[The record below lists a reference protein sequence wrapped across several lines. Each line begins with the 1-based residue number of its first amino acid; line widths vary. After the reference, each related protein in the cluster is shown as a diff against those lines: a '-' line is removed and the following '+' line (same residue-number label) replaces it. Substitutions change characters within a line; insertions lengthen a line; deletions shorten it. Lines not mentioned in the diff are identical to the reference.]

1 MKSKEEVLR
10 QLNHSKPEKKRSVG
24 ILKRKPL
31 VEKESLAKTFTQ
43 WSIPVAFFL
52 GVTFAL
58 VVITAVFDFDWV
70 NTPLGFLPTI
80 TTATVGSA
88 SDAIGSFIE
97 LLAANLGI
105 MITVVAIVL
114 QLAAQRYGTRLIDL
128 FLDDRINRAY
138 FIFMVI
144 NLLFAIIITF
154 IIKDGFFPFWAIQ
167 LLLFFTLLEIAL
179 MAPYFLYVFKF
190 LTPTN
195 LLSAIQKTNKE
206 SIHKAT
212 QRKYYPFLS
221 HYQKECSNSL
231 EQVTDTALSANSQM
245 DRNLGLMAISQVKEM
260 VLDYS
265 ELKEKLPKIWFTVP
279 KEYFIGISSEFHEEI
294 CEQKLWFEAKAF
306 MDMELIFKTC
316 VKTMP
321 DAISAIALNTRI
333 IGEAAIKN
341 RDKLLLDMVVKFYN
355 TFIRISLND
364 LNIRAVF
371 NLYYQY
377 MMLAESI
384 FEYNPKLSQ
393 NIAFY
398 FKYYGEIGLQKGISF
413 VLYNAAFDLG
423 SLVAKAFDK
432 KLPNIREILLIFMEL
447 EDNIDKNKDF
457 FALTGVRKSQ
467 LILAT
472 YLLSQGDTNLLP
484 IIAEDLKNESFDFLI
499 KLRDML
505 LAVKDRKYWEITDR
519 GYNFEYIDDNQK
531 EYLKLFYD
539 KYILSNKKDFN

>member
-1 MKSKEEVLR
+1 MKNKEEVLR
-10 QLNHSKPEKKRSVG
+10 QLRNSMPARKKNTG

-31 VEKESLAKTFTQ
+31 VEKESVVKTFTQ
-43 WSIPVAFFL
+43 WSIPAAFFL
-52 GVTFAL
+52 GTTIAL
-58 VVITAVFDFDWV
+58 VVLTALFDFNWTE
-70 NTPLGFLPTI
+70 TPLGFIPTI
-80 TTATVGSA
+80 TTATVESA
-88 SDAIGSFIE
+88 GDAIGSFIE

-128 FLDDRINRAY
+128 FLDDRINRGY
-138 FIFMVI
+138 FIFMVV
-144 NLLFAIIITF
+144 NLLFAIVITF
-154 IIKDGFFPFWAIQ
+154 ILKDSFFPFWAIE
-167 LLLFFTLLEIAL
+167 LLLFSTLLEIAL

-195 LLSAIQKTNKE
+195 LLTAIQDTNKE
-206 SIHKAT
+206 SIRKAT
-212 QRKYYPFLS
+212 HRKNYPFLS
-221 HYQKECSNSL
+221 HLQKECSNSL

-245 DRNLGLMAISQVKEM
+245 DRNLGLMAISQIKEM
-260 VLDYS
+260 ILDYL
-265 ELKEKLPKIWFTVP
+265 ELKKDLPKIWFTVP

-294 CEQKLWFEAKAF
+294 CDQKLWVEAKAF

-333 IGEAAIKN
+333 IGEMAIKN

-384 FEYNPKLSQ
+384 FDYNPKLSQ
-393 NIAFY
+393 KIAFY
-398 FKYYGEIGLQKGISF
+398 FKYYGEIGLQKGIGF

-423 SLVAKAFDK
+423 SLVAKAYDK
-432 KLPNIREILLIFMEL
+432 KLPNIKEILLTFMEL
-447 EDNIDKNKDF
+447 EDNIDKQKDY

-472 YLLSQGDTNLLP
+472 YLLSKGDTELLP

-519 GYNFEYIDDNQK
+519 GYNFEYIDDTQK

-539 KYILSNKKDFN
+539 KYILSHKEDFT